1 MEAPATFSL
10 EGSSAMSH
18 PSQKF
23 NSDPCLPAALTLV
36 LLLTVLALPAA
47 QAQTYTVLHNFT
59 GGSDGAN
66 PEAGLAIDRAGKLY
80 GTTFRGGTGFGTIF
94 RLAHSGSGWVF
105 SPLYLF
111 AGRDGGNDGAGPTAS
126 LTIGPDGSLYGT
138 TAYGGAHGE
147 GDVCNGSRN
156 GYTGCGTVFSLRPPA
171 TACKTALCPWNETIL
186 YRFGGTFD
194 GSFPGGDVIL
204 DQAGSIYGTTE
215 SGGLYACE
223 VFLCGTVFQLTPS
236 SGSWNETVL
245 WNFGQDNDGWLPES
259 GLIFDQGGNLY
270 GTTGLG
276 GDQCLGQVSGCGT
289 VFELTPTNGSWT
301 ETVLHVFTG
310 DIDGAFAD
318 AGLIFGNGG
327 NLYGATSGG
336 GPGSGGTVFELT
348 PSNGGWVPAVLY
360 SFSGSL
366 RAGPH
371 ARLIMDS
378 SGNLYG
384 TTLADGANGKGSV
397 FKLTFSGGTWTYT
410 SLHDFTGG
418 IDGGYPYS
426 DLVFDTNGNL
436 YGTASAG
443 GSNNDGVV
451 FEVTP

>member
-1 MEAPATFSL
+1 MTGQEQDRDRTFGIDLWATI
-10 EGSSAMSH
+10 
-18 PSQKF
+18 
-23 NSDPCLPAALTLV
+23 AAYALALLV
-36 LLLTVLALPAA
+36 IVLATQLH
-47 QAQTYTVLHNFT
+47 AQTYAVLHNFT

-80 GTTFRGGTGFGTIF
+80 GTTFRGGAGFGAVF

-147 GDVCNGSRN
+147 GDACNGSRN

-171 TACKTALCPWNETIL
+171 TACRNALCFWNETVL

-194 GSFPGGDVIL
+194 GSYPEGDVVFNET
-204 DQAGSIYGTTE
+204 GNIYGTTQ

-223 VFLCGTVFQLTPS
+223 GFLCGTVFELTPS
-236 SGSWNETVL
+236 SGGWNETVL
-245 WNFGQDNDGWLPES
+245 WNFGEGSDGWGPES
-259 GLIFDQGGNLY
+259 GLVFDKAGNLY

-276 GDQCLGQVSGCGT
+276 GDKCLGQPSGCGT
-289 VFELTPTNGSWT
+289 VFALTPSNGTWT

-318 AGLIFGNGG
+318 AGLLLDNAG

-336 GPGSGGTVFELT
+336 GPGNGGTVFELT
-348 PSNGGWVPAVLY
+348 RSNGWVPAVLY
-360 SFSGSL
+360 GFSGSL

-371 ARLIMDS
+371 ARLIMDN

-384 TTLADGANGKGSV
+384 TTSADGANGKGSV

-418 IDGGYPYS
+418 LDGGFPYS
-426 DLVFDTNGNL
+426 NLVFDANGNL
-436 YGTASAG
+436 YGTTNSG
-443 GSNNDGVV
+443 GSSNDGVV
-451 FEVTP
+451 FEITP